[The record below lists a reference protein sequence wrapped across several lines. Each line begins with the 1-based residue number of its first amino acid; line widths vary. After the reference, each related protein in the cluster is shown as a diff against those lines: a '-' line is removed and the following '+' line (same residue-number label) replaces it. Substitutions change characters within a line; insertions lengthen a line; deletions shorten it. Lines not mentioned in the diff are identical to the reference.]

1 MTWKSHTAIALSFT
15 LPFNPVAI
23 FPATI
28 GATAPDWLE
37 YVLKILGFQVE
48 HRGFTHLWIVG
59 IFFIIISFFWDYH
72 NFIFWF
78 GIGYLSHLFADGMT
92 VSGVPCLLLNHRIHF
107 FNSPF
112 TTGQIGE
119 YIFSYSLLAVSIFVF
134 GIGSFNF
141 SNNFFNTNEFFVYQ
155 MNYKKLYKKGVI
167 DEKEYLEN
175 RFKFF

>member
-37 YVLKILGFQVE
+37 YVLKIIGFQVE

-72 NFIFWF
+72 NFVFWF

-92 VSGVPCLLLNHRIHF
+92 IM
-107 FNSPF
+107 SPEKK
-112 TTGQIGE
+112 TEKNET
-119 YIFSYSLLAVSIFVF
+119 IFPKS
-134 GIGSFNF
+134 
-141 SNNFFNTNEFFVYQ
+141 
-155 MNYKKLYKKGVI
+155 
-167 DEKEYLEN
+167 
-175 RFKFF
+175 